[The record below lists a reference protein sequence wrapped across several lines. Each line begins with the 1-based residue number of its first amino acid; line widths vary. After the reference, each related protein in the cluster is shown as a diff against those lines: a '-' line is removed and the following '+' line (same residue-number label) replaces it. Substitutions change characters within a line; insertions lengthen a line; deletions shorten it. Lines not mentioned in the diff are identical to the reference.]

1 MNYDDYLN
9 EGNPVEVQGTF
20 DSLDIYECLDHY
32 ENEKTDENF
41 ELLKGAISF
50 KFKNINLAKDVLK
63 ATIDVAIQT
72 ENKYYE
78 NKLLETLKIL
88 RK

>member
-1 MNYDDYLN
+1 MIYDNHLN
-9 EGNPVEVQGTF
+9 EGNPVEIEGTF

-41 ELLKGAISF
+41 ELLKRAISF

-63 ATIDVAIQT
+63 ATVDVAIQT
-72 ENKYYE
+72 EKTLYINNLVE
-78 NKLLETLKIL
+78 VLKLL